1 MGHFAL
7 EFAHVNFVFSR
18 GIFVHELV
26 EEVAFLSKVI
36 SIKIVAVNIIETLVV
51 RGFKGFGK
59 VFGNEIVLNDRNVL
73 DELIVTFGSND
84 QLFFDV
90 VGAAGLLLIFLFQFT
105 LVCLFFD
112 VLRFGHVGS

>member
-7 EFAHVNFVFSR
+7 EFAHVNFIFSR

-36 SIKIVAVNIIETLVV
+36 SIKIVAVNIVEAMVA

-59 VFGNEIVLNDRNVL
+59 VFGEEIVLNDRNVL
-73 DELIVTFGSND
+73 DELIVTFRSDD
-84 QLFFDV
+84 QFVFDV
-90 VGAAGLLLIFLFQFT
+90 VGAAGLLLVFLLQFA
-105 LVCLFFD
+105 LVCLLFN
-112 VLRFGHVGS
+112 VLEFGHVRS